1 MMLSPALSAP
11 PGLVPV
17 ITTARLVLRPFA
29 LRDFDAFAGLHAA
42 PHAAL
47 MWAPPNRDA
56 AWDRFVG
63 LMGEWV
69 VRGAGTW
76 ALADR
81 WSDAFLG
88 HAGFIQPHDAAEPEL
103 TWALVGAAQG
113 RGLAAEGVA
122 AARDWGR
129 AHGIARPVS
138 HIDARNLRSVRLAE
152 RLGAICEG
160 RTAYGPEA
168 VALHYRHPGAFA

>member
-1 MMLSPALSAP
+1 MLSPALMSP

-17 ITTARLVLRPFA
+17 LTTARLVLRPFA
-29 LRDFDAFAGLHAA
+29 LRDFAAFADLHAA

-47 MWAPPNRDA
+47 MWTLPNRDA
-56 AWDRFVG
+56 AWERFAG
-63 LMGEWV
+63 LMGAWV

-81 WSDAFLG
+81 WSDVFLG
-88 HAGFIQPHDAAEPEL
+88 HAGFLQPHDAAEPEL
-103 TWALVGAAQG
+103 GWALVAGALG
-113 RGLAAEGVA
+113 RGLATEGVT

-138 HIDARNLRSVRLAE
+138 LIDAGNARSIRLAE
-152 RLGAICEG
+152 RLGATLES
-160 RTAYGPEA
+160 RTVHGPDA
-168 VALHYRHPGAFA
+168 VALHFRHPGAFA

>member
-1 MMLSPALSAP
+1 MLSPALAAP

-17 ITTARLVLRPFA
+17 LTTARLLLRPFA
-29 LRDFDAFAGLHAA
+29 LRDFEAFATLHAA

-47 MWAPPNRDA
+47 MWGLAGRDA
-56 AWDRFVG
+56 AWDRFVS

-103 TWALVGAAQG
+103 GWALVAGAVG
-113 RGLAAEGVA
+113 RGLAAEGVG

-129 AHGIARPVS
+129 ANGIARPVS
-138 HIDARNLRSVRLAE
+138 HIDARNARSIRLAE
-152 RLGAICEG
+152 RLGATLEG
-160 RTAYGPEA
+160 RTVFGPDA